1 MEQENYNYHKTNK
14 TMQNINNN
22 VGGYTTVSPPESRRL
37 AGFPLPIKVL
47 KVLQVL

>member
-1 MEQENYNYHKTNK
+1 MTQRFMMWSSVMEQGNYNYHKTNK

-37 AGFPLPIKVL
+37 AGFP
-47 KVLQVL
+47 